1 MEFKKKVTNYNN
13 YKQKLIRSTQD
24 KKINSIK
31 KLMKIIQP
39 ILTEYIDKNNISI
52 LLDKK
57 NILIGK
63 NELDI
68 TQDIIILLNKE
79 INKMELE

>member
-1 MEFKKKVTNYNN
+1 
-13 YKQKLIRSTQD
+13 
-24 KKINSIK
+24 
-31 KLMKIIQP
+31 MKIIQP